1 MDTWL
6 FLCDLCSLKKNLTV
20 FPEASFNDCISDSLV
35 RTSQR
40 DRAKPF
46 LFGSVGCCLTVND
59 VWIPDERAM
68 PPLPTIPGST
78 AAGANSPNVYCSSS
92 SLRPSRSNIE
102 KASVGEKKLDVHCL
116 LSFFTLRPSRSNVEK
131 TSVGEKKLDVHGL
144 LSFFL
149 SSSLAL
155 ER

>member
-78 AAGANSPNVYCSSS
+78 AAGANSQTSTVLLPLFVPRARTLKKQALGKKSWTCIVYCPS
-92 SLRPSRSNIE
+92 SLFVPRARTL
-102 KASVGEKKLDVHCL
+102 KKQAL
-116 LSFFTLRPSRSNVEK
+116 
-131 TSVGEKKLDVHGL
+131 GKK
-144 LSFFL
+144 S
-149 SSSLAL
+149 
-155 ER
+155 